1 MPSGLKVED
10 VRVGSG
16 AVAERGSHVTLRFRC
31 TLNRGDE
38 IRSGEVSFRV
48 GDRSVIAGFDK
59 GVVGMHVGGIRRLR
73 ISPHLG
79 YRDQAVAG
87 VPANAVLNFEVELLE
102 AHAPPLNSMPL
113 PSGGGD

>member
-10 VRVGSG
+10 VKVGSG
-16 AVAERGSHVTLRFRC
+16 ALAERGSYVTLRFRG

-38 IRSGEVSFRV
+38 IGAGEVSFRV

-59 GVVGMHVGGIRRLR
+59 GIVGMRVGGIRRLR

-79 YRDQAVAG
+79 YRDRTVG
-87 VPANAVLNFEVELLE
+87 RVPANAVLNFEVELLE
-102 AHAPPLNSMPL
+102 GHPTPSPVPPLN
-113 PSGGGD
+113 GGGDQ